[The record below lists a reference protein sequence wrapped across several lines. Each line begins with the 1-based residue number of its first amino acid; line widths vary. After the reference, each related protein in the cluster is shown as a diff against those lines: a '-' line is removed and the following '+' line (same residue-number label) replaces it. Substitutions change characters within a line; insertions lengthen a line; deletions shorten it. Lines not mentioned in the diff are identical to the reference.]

1 MTYQTAV
8 RPRGF
13 ALIALLTTVAIIAI
27 LIGLLLPAVQKL
39 ADSAQTASQFPE
51 LQAVATD
58 VMIHCRKAGRDSPPG
73 SVYLALSDAQDLV
86 SIVQDE
92 QQLPDQETIA
102 AVLESLQTAESDLQ
116 QDLDALKNPA
126 PLQTPGALDA
136 YLNLKHDLQDVADKV
151 HHADIQV
158 TKLVDK
164 ASPSL

>member
-27 LIGLLLPAVQKL
+27 LIGLLVPAVQKL
-39 ADSAQTASQFPE
+39 EDSAEAANQFPE

-58 VMIHCRKAGRDSPPG
+58 VMIHVRKAGRDSPPG
-73 SVYLALSDAQDLV
+73 SVYLALGDAQDLV

-92 QQLPDQETIA
+92 QQLPDVETIA
-102 AVLESLQTAESDLQ
+102 PVLESLQTAESDLQ

-151 HHADIQV
+151 HHADIEV
-158 TKLVDK
+158 TKLMDK
-164 ASPSL
+164 ATSL